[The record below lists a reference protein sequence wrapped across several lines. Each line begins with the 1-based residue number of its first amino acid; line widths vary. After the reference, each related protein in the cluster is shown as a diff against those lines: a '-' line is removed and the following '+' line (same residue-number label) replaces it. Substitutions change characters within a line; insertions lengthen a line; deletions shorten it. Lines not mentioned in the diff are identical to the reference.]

1 MKTYELTQNIVVSGV
16 EYDTKHVY
24 PTPYERND
32 LYLQLIDEQTP
43 ASPDAQLQ
51 PEMGKLL
58 YADVDF
64 EYNYYS
70 AMYESFTVGVYSESH
85 DYLLPSL
92 NLWLLQKNEVF
103 EDAHLYANMFNRI
116 NENNQLL
123 DPTLELSQDFFE
135 FSERTI
141 TFYKDIG
148 DYQNIKNDLGSN
160 LPGFGKPEFID
171 KRSLKV
177 YQDRENKREMFPF
190 FSKFKLAGVDKNS
203 FCNLLE
209 EYELEHNFIDFLVM
223 HGQTSDTE
231 VDYRINTAFGSPT
244 GTDIKVKLYLGSTF
258 LAHLDAGHSGN
269 ISSYKED
276 DDTCSYF
283 ESFIRAQVFKVK
295 LAELIKNSSGE
306 PFTTAFKMEKY
317 GDDTEAVSIHYF
329 FNYAEVEQ
337 FLYFDTQIAY
347 GKSYEYKIKVING
360 MVRDGELLFIEE
372 PYYSESVFIL
382 DSPPIAPDIEF
393 LTYRGIDNKVLILF
407 NQMIDK
413 KALVP
418 VYINDSDYDTF
429 EEQYRSQN
437 IVEPNPIIFESDDPV
452 DFELFKLTK
461 KPVEYSDFSNNN
473 YTFINSNGMTA
484 ASIEDTIVPNQTY
497 YYTFRAQDKHGH
509 ISNPTP
515 VYEFILNKEGET
527 LYPKIRIVDFAKP
540 EPPIQ
545 KNKTFKK
552 YVKIGLSPRQ
562 YQIPPGLVPS
572 IGQDLVN
579 TDIPIGVSDDN
590 LLASNR
596 TFKFRIRSKNTG
608 KLIDINVTFKKNK
621 VIKV

>member
-1 MKTYELTQNIVVSGV
+1 MKTYELLQNIVVSGV
-16 EYDTKHVY
+16 EYNTKHVY

-32 LYLQLIDEQTP
+32 LYLQMIDEQTP
-43 ASPDAQLQ
+43 ASPDARLQ
-51 PEMGKLL
+51 PEMGKML

-70 AMYESFTVGVYSESH
+70 AMYESFTRVAYSQS
-85 DYLLPSL
+85 DDCILPSL
-92 NLWLLQKNEVF
+92 NLWLLQKNEVY
-103 EDAHLYANMFNRI
+103 EDEKLYTIMFNRI
-116 NENNQLL
+116 NEKQQLL

-135 FSERTI
+135 FSERT
-141 TFYKDIG
+141 FNNYKINNA
-148 DYQNIKNDLGSN
+148 YSQAKKFLRSN

-177 YQDRENKREMFPF
+177 YQDGENKREMFPF
-190 FSKFKLAGVDKNS
+190 FSKFKLAGVNKNS
-203 FCNLLE
+203 FCSLLE
-209 EYELEHNFIDFLVM
+209 ESELEHNFIDFLVM
-223 HGQTSDTE
+223 HGQTSDSELEYKINIPNQNSIGTE
-231 VDYRINTAFGSPT
+231 
-244 GTDIKVKLYLGSTF
+244 IKVKLYLGSMF
-258 LAHLDAGHSGN
+258 LTHLNDGHSGN
-269 ISSYKED
+269 ISSYKEED
-276 DDTCSYF
+276 DACSYF
-283 ESFIRAQVFKVK
+283 ESFIKAQVFKEK
-295 LAELIKNSSGE
+295 LAKLIENSGKE

-317 GDDTEAVSIHYF
+317 GDDTEPVSVHYF
-329 FNYAEVEQ
+329 FNYTDVKQ

-347 GKSYEYKIKVING
+347 GNNFEYNIKVING
-360 MVRDGELLFIEE
+360 MVRDGELLFVEE
-372 PYYSESVFIL
+372 PYYSESIFIL

-393 LTYRGIDNKVLILF
+393 LTYRGVDNKVLILL

-418 VYINDSDYDTF
+418 VHINESDYLTF
-429 EEQYRSQN
+429 VDQYRSQN
-437 IVEPNPIIFESDDPV
+437 ISEPNPIIFESDDPV

-473 YTFINSNGMTA
+473 YTFIDSKGMTA

-527 LYPKIRIVDFAKP
+527 LYPRIRIVDFAQP
-540 EPPIQ
+540 EPPAQ

-552 YVKIGLSPRQ
+552 YIKIGLSPRQ
-562 YQIPPGLVPS
+562 YQIPSAIVPNIS
-572 IGQDLVN
+572 RDLIN
-579 TDIPIGVSDDN
+579 TDIPIGISDDN
-590 LLASNR
+590 LLASER
-596 TFKFRIRSKNTG
+596 IFKFRIRSKNTG

-621 VIKV
+621 VIEV